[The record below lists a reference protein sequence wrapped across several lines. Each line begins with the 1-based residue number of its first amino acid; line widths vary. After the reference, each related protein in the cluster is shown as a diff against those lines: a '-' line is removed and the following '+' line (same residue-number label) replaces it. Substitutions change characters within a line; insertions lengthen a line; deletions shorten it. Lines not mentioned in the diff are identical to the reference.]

1 MTQLQQKLQTQ
12 RATQSHVWGHLQK
25 ERWDAIRHY
34 AGDSVMDVGCANGVY
49 VQALR
54 EHGYAAWGLD
64 LLRFAEWNALAQYLF
79 MADAI
84 HLPLAANAFDTIISF
99 ETLEHV
105 PDYHAALHEYHRVC
119 RKNIIVSVPN
129 CETPQA
135 LSKAGFTYHH
145 WIDRTHVNFF
155 TLETFTQEIQDAG
168 FIVRHAVRINN
179 ILPAM
184 PLLYAVGLPLSWSYR
199 GARLIQRLAPRQ
211 YPMTL
216 LVVAEKDA

>member
-1 MTQLQQKLQTQ
+1 MTQLQQTLQNQ
-12 RATQSHVWGHLQK
+12 RDHQSHVWGHLQK
-25 ERWDAIRHY
+25 ERWDAIRQY

-54 EHGYAAWGLD
+54 EYGYAAWGLD
-64 LLRFAEWNALAQYLF
+64 LLRFAEWDTLAQYLF

-84 HLPLAANAFDTIISF
+84 HLPLADNGFETIISF

-105 PDYHAALHEYHRVC
+105 PDYRAALREYHRVC

-129 CETPQA
+129 CETPPA
-135 LSKAGFTYHH
+135 LSNAGFTYHH

-155 TLETFTQEIQDAG
+155 TLETFTQAIEDAG
-168 FIVRHAVRINN
+168 FIVRYAARVNTVFA
-179 ILPAM
+179 AM
-184 PLLYAVGLPLSWSYR
+184 PFLYALGLPLRWSYR
-199 GARLIQRLAPRQ
+199 AARVIQRITPRQ

-216 LVVAEKDA
+216 LVAAEKR